1 MRKKTTLAL
10 ILMMNLACA
19 MAQKSGT
26 TGPLSWNYNET
37 SKELTITGNGA
48 MPNYDYGAAPWQE
61 YQEGIETVNV
71 GSGVTS
77 IGSNAFCNCIYMT
90 TLSLPAGMETI
101 GDNAFSY
108 CLSITSAELPGTIT
122 KIGESAF
129 EGCTS
134 LESIALPEELETI
147 GGFAFADCVPWL
159 AWTSPPT

>member
-61 YQEGIETVNV
+61 YQEGIETV
-71 GSGVTS
+71 
-77 IGSNAFCNCIYMT
+77 IGQYKKEHNMPILQAKRYED
-90 TLSLPAGMETI
+90 LLARRAEQAVQLGMDREFMRSVLQAI
-101 GDNAFSY
+101 H
-108 CLSITSAELPGTIT
+108 E
-122 KIGESAF
+122 
-129 EGCTS
+129 
-134 LESIALPEELETI
+134 ESIRQQMQVLCE
-147 GGFAFADCVPWL
+147 
-159 AWTSPPT
+159 

>member
-10 ILMMNLACA
+10 VLMMNLACA

-77 IGSNAFCNCIYMT
+77 IGNNAFCNCIYMT
-90 TLSLPAGMETI
+90 TLSLPAGM
-101 GDNAFSY
+101 
-108 CLSITSAELPGTIT
+108 
-122 KIGESAF
+122 
-129 EGCTS
+129 
-134 LESIALPEELETI
+134 
-147 GGFAFADCVPWL
+147 
-159 AWTSPPT
+159 